1 MAKRFDEKT
10 LDQLRQKDEVRVET
24 SRGDAVHR
32 TIIWVVVDGDDVF
45 IRSVRGPRG
54 RWYRELSDSGK
65 GALIIGRTRIPI
77 RALPADDDESIERA
91 SRALRE
97 KYRSSGASLRSM
109 LRPETLPTTLRVEPA
124 S

>member
-1 MAKRFDEKT
+1 MAQRFDGKT
-10 LDQLRQKDEVRVET
+10 LDDLRERDEVRVET

-54 RWYRELSDSGK
+54 RWYRELKDSGD
-65 GALIIGRTRIPI
+65 GVLIVGRTRIPI

-97 KYRSSGASLRSM
+97 KYRGAGGSLRSM
-109 LRPETLPTTLRVEPA
+109 LRPETLPTTLRLEPA
-124 S
+124 